1 MAEAVHP
8 AVFTIA
14 AHRAF
19 ADALVAGL
27 IEQAGGDAMAL
38 ARGLILVPSNRAGRA
53 ITEAFVRQAGSGGVL
68 MPRLVAVGDLEL
80 GERVGLA
87 LDGAALDLPPAIDG
101 CARTLILARLVRRMR
116 LAQGDAVPVGEA
128 VRLAGQLART
138 LDQLLVEEVDPARL
152 ADLVPEGL
160 ARHWEDTLSLLRIVV
175 EVWPAV
181 LAERGASDAATRR
194 NRLFDAL
201 AATWKA
207 DPPPGFIVAAGIANA
222 SPALARLMRTVAWLP
237 RGMVVLPGLD
247 RAMPA
252 DEWHSLGP
260 DCAEPGLPA
269 ACETHP
275 QFQLKLLLDRMS
287 IHRDEVR
294 PWRRA
299 GGFDGPPARARAI
312 ERAMAPA
319 AFTGSWEK
327 MPARERRLTGVRF
340 VETATPAEEAQAIAL
355 EMRHTLDVPGRTA
368 ALVTPDRQL
377 ARRVAAHLGRWDI
390 KVDDSGGRP
399 LSRTPEGALLLTLA
413 GAAAEGFAPVP
424 LLALLK
430 HPLVEQG
437 EGRAAWLASARALDK
452 ALRGPRPAPGLGG
465 ITRRLRALGDDRW
478 LGPRERSE
486 LPGWW
491 DGVAQRLEPLGALFV
506 AEDVAFADLL
516 EQLRRAAVA
525 LAGDAVW
532 RGPAGRAAAELLDDL
547 TRHAGEVEPLE
558 PAELPGLLAGF
569 MDEVAVR
576 PPYGGHPRLAIY
588 GLLEARLQRADLM
601 ILGGLNEGTWPA
613 TPAPDP
619 WLAPKL
625 RGELGLPGLERRIG
639 LAAHDLVQAMGAP
652 QVLVTRARRDMSAPT
667 VASRLW
673 LRLQAMTGGVP
684 RQPALAGWATAID
697 RPALVTP
704 AERPA
709 PAPPAAL
716 RPRRIS
722 VTAVDRLRADP
733 YAFYAGAMLG
743 LRRPDR
749 VDADP
754 SAAERGNEVHDILE
768 AWIAHDD
775 GDPDALVARAEAMI
789 AGWSEHPLLRRLWGP
804 RVLRAAQW
812 AAEALAGD
820 RAGGWTPA
828 AWEARGEAELGGIML
843 NGRADR
849 IDRRGGELAIID
861 YKTGRAPTHRQVAA
875 GFALQLGLLGWLA
888 RGGAM
893 ADVAGEDAT
902 RFEYWRLSG
911 GLKTPGERKDPRL
924 FSRKMNPAL
933 EDLATFAAGHF
944 VAAVEE
950 YLLGDQPFVAKLH
963 PEYAVGDDFD
973 HLARVDEWLGRGRG

>member
-1 MAEAVHP
+1 MAEAAHP
-8 AVFTIA
+8 NIFSIPG
-14 AHRAF
+14 HRAF

-27 IEQAGGDAMAL
+27 IDLAGGDAMAL
-38 ARGLILVPSNRAGRA
+38 ARGLVLVPSNRAGRA
-53 ITEAFVRQAGSGGVL
+53 ITEAFVRHAGGGGVL
-68 MPRLVAVGDLEL
+68 LPRLVAVGDLEL

-87 LDGAALDLPPAIDG
+87 LDGAGLDLPPAIEG

-116 LAQGDAVPVGEA
+116 QAQGDAVPVGEA

-152 ADLVPEGL
+152 ATLVPEGL
-160 ARHWEDTLSLLRIVV
+160 AHHWEDTLSLLRIVV
-175 EVWPAV
+175 EIWPA
-181 LAERGASDAATRR
+181 LLDERGASDAATRR

-201 AATWKA
+201 AAAWQA
-207 DPPPGFIVAAGIANA
+207 QPPAGFVVAAGIANA
-222 SPALARLMRTVAWLP
+222 SPALARLLRTVAWLP
-237 RGMVVLPGLD
+237 CGMVVLPGLD
-247 RAMPA
+247 RAMPP
-252 DEWHSLGP
+252 DEWDSLGP
-260 DCAEPGLPA
+260 DCAEAALPS

-275 QFQLKLLLDRMS
+275 QFQLKLMLDRMS
-287 IHRDEVR
+287 IHRDEVT

-299 GGFDGPPARARAI
+299 GGFDGPPARARAVQ
-312 ERAMAPA
+312 RAMAPA
-319 AFTGSWEK
+319 AFTGRWEK
-327 MPARERRLTGVRF
+327 LAARERRLTGVRF

-355 EMRHTLDVPGRTA
+355 EMRHTLDTPGRTA

-377 ARRVAAHLGRWDI
+377 ARRVAAHLGRWGI
-390 KVDDSGGRP
+390 RVDDSGGRP

-413 GAAAEGFAPVP
+413 ETAAEGFAPVP

-437 EGRAAWLASARALDK
+437 EGRAAWLGAVRALDK
-452 ALRGPRPAPGLGG
+452 ALRGPRPAPGLDGVA
-465 ITRRLRALGDDRW
+465 RRLRELADDRW
-478 LGPRERSE
+478 LSAREKAA

-491 DGVAQRLEPLGALFV
+491 DGVSGRLRPLGALFV
-506 AEDVAFADLL
+506 ARESPFADLL
-516 EQLRRAAVA
+516 EQLRRAAES

-532 RGPAGRAAAELLDDL
+532 RGPAGRAAAELFDDL
-547 TRHAGEVEPLE
+547 SRHEAEVGPLD

-576 PPYGGHPRLAIY
+576 PAYGGHPRLAIY

-625 RGELGLPGLERRIG
+625 RAELGLPGLDRRIG

-684 RQPALAGWATAID
+684 RQPALAGWAAAID
-697 RPALVTP
+697 RPDMVTP

-709 PAPPAAL
+709 PAPPAGL
-716 RPRRIS
+716 RPKKIS

-733 YAFYAGAMLG
+733 YAFYASAMLG
-743 LRRPDR
+743 LRRADG

-754 SAAERGNEVHDILE
+754 SAAERGNAVHDILE
-768 AWIAHDD
+768 AWIAHD
-775 GDPDALVARAEAMI
+775 GGEPAALVARAEDMI
-789 AGWSEHPLLRRLWGP
+789 AQWSEHPLLRRLWGP
-804 RVLRAAQW
+804 RVLRAVLW
-812 AAEALAGD
+812 AADALAAD

-828 AWEARGEAELGGIML
+828 AWEARGEAELGGIL
-843 NGRADR
+843 LTGRADR
-849 IDRRGGELAIID
+849 IDRRGAELAVID
-861 YKTGRAPTHRQVAA
+861 YKTGRAPSYRQVEA

-888 RGGAM
+888 ERGAVEG
-893 ADVAGEDAT
+893 VEGGSAT
-902 RFEYWRLSG
+902 RFEYWRLPG
-911 GLKTPGERKDPRL
+911 GLKTPGERKDPRK
-924 FSRKMNPAL
+924 FRTSIDPAL
-933 EDLATFAAGHF
+933 DDLAGFAARHF
-944 VAAVEE
+944 IAAAEE
-950 YLLGDQPFVAKLH
+950 YLNGDKPFVAKLH
-963 PEYAVGDDFD
+963 PEYAIGDDFD
-973 HLARVDEWLGRGRG
+973 HLARVEEWLGRGRG